1 MSKRHVHVKAEK
13 VKQQAQAKA
22 EEVTQHVLEGTAA
35 VQAKV
40 AEVSQNAEQLIDQ
53 GLDKLPPPVTA
64 RTEPLMAALRQRP
77 LLAAAVAVG
86 VLWVLRRLLRK
97 NRSRLELPGVI
108 PDRWPMTMFRLVGS
122 LDADRFPGS
131 DELCYDVLSVISL

>member
-1 MSKRHVHVKAEK
+1 M
-13 VKQQAQAKA
+13 
-22 EEVTQHVLEGTAA
+22 
-35 VQAKV
+35 
-40 AEVSQNAEQLIDQ
+40 
-53 GLDKLPPPVTA
+53 TA

-77 LLAAAVAVG
+77 LLAAAVAVA

-131 DELCYDVLSVISL
+131 DKRDYDISSLMTYLARHRGADLGRLGGLPDWH